1 MLYGLAL
8 RNPNKYQRFGVADVA
23 RRRGIQI
30 CEARCGAE
38 RRPGTCLV

>member
-1 MLYGLAL
+1 MLDGLAL
-8 RNPNKYQRFGVADVA
+8 RNPNKYECFGVADVA
-23 RRRGIQI
+23 RRGIQI